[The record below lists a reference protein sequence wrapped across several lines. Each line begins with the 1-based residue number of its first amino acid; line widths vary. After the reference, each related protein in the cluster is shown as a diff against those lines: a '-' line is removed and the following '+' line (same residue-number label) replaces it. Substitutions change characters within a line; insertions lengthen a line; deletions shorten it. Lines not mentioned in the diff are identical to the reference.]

1 MPKYNF
7 TSKRSD
13 YLTPAW
19 FYEKVLDEAGLQIF
33 DCDVCCSFSNI
44 PANFRYKKDGL
55 YMNSGNKVSDLNGLT
70 GTWFPVNW
78 CNPPFNIADKFVYK
92 ALIEQKKGHT
102 TYMLLPVRTETDYW
116 YNGIY
121 KEGKPRSG
129 IDVTFLKKG
138 LCFVDPETGRYV
150 QMKKKNSDGTY
161 GYVDGVFKD
170 GLALVVV
177 KGCKEYSNAQKK

>member
-1 MPKYNF
+1 MPKYSF
-7 TSKRSD
+7 TAKRSD

-19 FYEKVLDEAGLQIF
+19 FYEKVLDEAGITMF
-33 DCDVCCSFSNI
+33 DCDVCCSIFNI
-44 PANFRYKKDGL
+44 PAHFRYRQDGL
-55 YMNSGNKVSDLNGLT
+55 YLNSGNKISENDGLK

-92 ALIEQKKGHT
+92 ALVEQIKGHT

-121 KEGKPRSG
+121 KEGKPRND

-138 LCFVDPETGRYV
+138 LCFVDPETGKYV
-150 QMKKKNSDGTY
+150 QMRKKMPNGKY
-161 GYVDGVFKD
+161 KMVDGVFKD
-170 GLALVVV
+170 GLALVVI
-177 KGCKEYSNAQKK
+177 KGNKECLDA